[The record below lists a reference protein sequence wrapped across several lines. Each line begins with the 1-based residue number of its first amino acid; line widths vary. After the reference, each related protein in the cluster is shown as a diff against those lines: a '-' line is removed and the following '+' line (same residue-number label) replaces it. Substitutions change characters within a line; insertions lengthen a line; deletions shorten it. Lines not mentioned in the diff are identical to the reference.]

1 MIRAD
6 TLLSKDKKP
15 GDESAERQGTALSKR
30 LGKSLSPGSGGPH
43 IKHFVG
49 EVSALAEPFRRMG
62 SGALTVQKSA
72 RPSPVMLL
80 PGFGTHPFRMRY
92 MGSKLEEAGHRA
104 TDWGMGWNLG
114 PTVENIEELQGN
126 IRAYYEECGER
137 VALIGWSLGGLFARE
152 MAKRETDAI
161 SLVVTM
167 GSPFSGDPHD
177 NNAWRAYELIAGH
190 PVNDAP
196 MLGTMAVKPP
206 VPTVALWSARD
217 GIVAPRCACG
227 NPFERDRA
235 EALRCTHL
243 GFANS
248 GEAIEAVLRALE
260 KDAL

>member
-1 MIRAD
+1 MIRAG
-6 TLLSKDKKP
+6 TLLRNEDKS
-15 GDESAERQGTALSKR
+15 DENRRGRQGTALSER

-43 IKHFVG
+43 IKHVVG
-49 EVSALAEPFRRMG
+49 ELSALAEPFRRMG
-62 SGALTVQKSA
+62 SGTLEVKQSA

-80 PGFGTHPFRMRY
+80 PGFGTHPIRMRY
-92 MGSKLEEAGHRA
+92 MARKLEEAGHRA
-104 TDWGMGWNLG
+104 VDWGMGWNLG
-114 PTVENIEELQGN
+114 PTPEVIEELQGN
-126 IRAYYEECGER
+126 IRAFHNECGER
-137 VALIGWSLGGLFARE
+137 VALVGWSLGGLFARE
-152 MAKRETDAI
+152 MAKREPDAV

-167 GSPFSGDPHD
+167 GSPFSGDPRD

-190 PVNDAP
+190 SVEEAP
-196 MLGTMAVKPP
+196 MRGTMAEKPP

-217 GIVAPRCACG
+217 GIVAPRSACG